1 MEREHKLSKDLH
13 MKDALMSGFTFEDL
27 VITLQSNEPDINAGI
42 VRKVANEMVAAAL
55 YDFNYL
61 MEINMGEIIDRALG
75 AKKS

>member
-1 MEREHKLSKDLH
+1 MEREYKLGKDLH

-27 VITLQSNEPDINAGI
+27 VVTLQSNEPDINDGI

-61 MEINMGEIIDRALG
+61 MEINMGVIIDRVLG